1 VALVYMPSRR
11 TIRSKKGSKVKTQKH
26 KKGPKAKTQKHKKG
40 PKAKT
45 QRRKK
50 GGFFNFGGPPVE
62 GEASLAPGAEATC
75 NSVEGECAVTSLGYA
90 RRQEKEKE
98 DERIAREERIR
109 VKNEEDRR
117 KYQELAARRNA
128 EKEEK
133 ERKRRENLDKA
144 LACGTPIMKKGV
156 ETYPYG
162 DAARYVR
169 KVYKVNKL
177 KPLNTTYRKEMDRI
191 NKMCQEGTLPPDYF
205 RPEYDHYVWSIP
217 MKKGSIQEDASSEK
231 RRGIV
236 GKTAKGVYKGV
247 KGVVKL
253 PFKIAAATADTVS
266 KVASIAAQ

>member
-1 VALVYMPSRR
+1 MPSRR

-40 PKAKT
+40 LKAKT

-62 GEASLAPGAEATC
+62 GEASLAPGAEDTC
-75 NSVEGECAVTSLGYA
+75 NSVEGECAVTSLGYK

-98 DERIAREERIR
+98 DERIAMEERIR

-117 KYQELAARRNA
+117 KYQEWVARSNA
-128 EKEEK
+128 EKEEKEEK
-133 ERKRRENLDKA
+133 ERKRRENLDKV
-144 LACGTPIMKKGV
+144 LACGTPIKEKGV
-156 ETYPYG
+156 VTYPYG

-169 KVYKVNKL
+169 EVYKVNKL

-191 NKMCQEGTLPPDYF
+191 NKMCQEGTMPADYF
-205 RPEYDHYVWSIP
+205 RPEYDQYVLSYP
-217 MKKGSIQEDASSEK
+217 MKPGSNQEDASSEK

-236 GKTAKGVYKGV
+236 GKAAKGVYKGV

>member
-1 VALVYMPSRR
+1 MPTRR
-11 TIRSKKGSKVKTQKH
+11 TPKNR
-26 KKGPKAKTQKHKKG
+26 KGPKAKTQKRGAASKSKTQKRRAA

-50 GGFFNFGGPPVE
+50 GGFFNFGGPSVE
-62 GEASLAPGAEATC
+62 GEASLAPGAEDTC
-75 NSVEGECAVTSLGYA
+75 NSVEGECAVTSLGYK

-98 DERIAREERIR
+98 DERIAMEERIR

-133 ERKRRENLDKA
+133 EEKERKRRENLDKA
-144 LACGTPIMKKGV
+144 LACGSPIKEKGV
-156 ETYPYG
+156 VTYPYG

-169 KVYKVNKL
+169 EVYKVNKL
-177 KPLNTTYRKEMDRI
+177 KPLNTTYRKEMERI

-205 RPEYDHYVWSIP
+205 RPEYDHYVLSIP
-217 MKKGSIQEDASSEK
+217 MKKGSTQEDASSEK

-236 GKTAKGVYKGV
+236 GKAAKGVYKGV